1 MSDENSEPSLEH
13 NQYQS
18 DSETDSKIQS
28 LSSESLLSDGFLEDN
43 EIVGLTEFDLG
54 DVNSPDN
61 TANFEPEINVLL
73 AEASPITS
81 TPQPLNVTEIPTES
95 VDIPIKIQ
103 TTSTM
108 SKLVRCREFS
118 GYPQDNAKGFF
129 SEFESYALLH
139 ELPETDKRRI
149 AAFHLH
155 LKGPALTWYNSLS
168 DESKSSW
175 ITICVLFKEKYINF
189 SWQSATVIMESEIFQ
204 NMVLSPGQSLED
216 YFSQLSEKAQILRK
230 HDHELVAKF
239 ISGLPEKMSFFVRAG
254 QPVDA
259 HHALTSAK
267 MAEACGYRQ
276 HGDSINALKHENKHA
291 PRQLPGKS
299 NIIDSNQSEV
309 IRDLQN
315 QVAILTDLVQG
326 KHKEHVQSE
335 PSHSDVHDIR
345 DQIGQLSGLITSMAV
360 REIPNKEPKRPENTS
375 TNYANTSRF
384 DSAECRR
391 CKGLGH
397 FQRVCNWNGYGQFQP
412 SNQCQLCNQNGHIAQ
427 SCTKLEFYAQG
438 NRTNP
443 GVGHNRPG

>member
-1 MSDENSEPSLEH
+1 
-13 NQYQS
+13 
-18 DSETDSKIQS
+18 
-28 LSSESLLSDGFLEDN
+28 
-43 EIVGLTEFDLG
+43 
-54 DVNSPDN
+54 
-61 TANFEPEINVLL
+61 
-73 AEASPITS
+73 
-81 TPQPLNVTEIPTES
+81 
-95 VDIPIKIQ
+95 
-103 TTSTM
+103 
-108 SKLVRCREFS
+108 
-118 GYPQDNAKGFF
+118 
-129 SEFESYALLH
+129 
-139 ELPETDKRRI
+139 
-149 AAFHLH
+149 
-155 LKGPALTWYNSLS
+155 
-168 DESKSSW
+168 
-175 ITICVLFKEKYINF
+175 
-189 SWQSATVIMESEIFQ
+189 
-204 NMVLSPGQSLED
+204 
-216 YFSQLSEKAQILRK
+216 
-230 HDHELVAKF
+230 
-239 ISGLPEKMSFFVRAG
+239 MSFFVRAG

-360 REIPNKEPKRPENTS
+360 REVPNKEPKDLKIQARIMQIRLVLTQLNVGDAKVS
-375 TNYANTSRF
+375 VIF
-384 DSAECRR
+384 
-391 CKGLGH
+391 KGL
-397 FQRVCNWNGYGQFQP
+397 CNWNGYGQFQP

>member
-1 MSDENSEPSLEH
+1 
-13 NQYQS
+13 
-18 DSETDSKIQS
+18 
-28 LSSESLLSDGFLEDN
+28 
-43 EIVGLTEFDLG
+43 
-54 DVNSPDN
+54 
-61 TANFEPEINVLL
+61 
-73 AEASPITS
+73 
-81 TPQPLNVTEIPTES
+81 
-95 VDIPIKIQ
+95 
-103 TTSTM
+103 
-108 SKLVRCREFS
+108 
-118 GYPQDNAKGFF
+118 
-129 SEFESYALLH
+129 
-139 ELPETDKRRI
+139 
-149 AAFHLH
+149 
-155 LKGPALTWYNSLS
+155 
-168 DESKSSW
+168 
-175 ITICVLFKEKYINF
+175 
-189 SWQSATVIMESEIFQ
+189 MESEIFQ

-360 REIPNKEPKRPENTS
+360 REVPHKEPKRPENTS

>member
-1 MSDENSEPSLEH
+1 
-13 NQYQS
+13 
-18 DSETDSKIQS
+18 
-28 LSSESLLSDGFLEDN
+28 
-43 EIVGLTEFDLG
+43 
-54 DVNSPDN
+54 
-61 TANFEPEINVLL
+61 
-73 AEASPITS
+73 
-81 TPQPLNVTEIPTES
+81 
-95 VDIPIKIQ
+95 
-103 TTSTM
+103 
-108 SKLVRCREFS
+108 
-118 GYPQDNAKGFF
+118 
-129 SEFESYALLH
+129 
-139 ELPETDKRRI
+139 
-149 AAFHLH
+149 
-155 LKGPALTWYNSLS
+155 
-168 DESKSSW
+168 
-175 ITICVLFKEKYINF
+175 
-189 SWQSATVIMESEIFQ
+189 
-204 NMVLSPGQSLED
+204 
-216 YFSQLSEKAQILRK
+216 
-230 HDHELVAKF
+230 
-239 ISGLPEKMSFFVRAG
+239 MSFFVRAG

-360 REIPNKEPKRPENTS
+360 REVPNKEPKRPENTS